1 MKNVINGMQII
12 DISAMQKFI
21 DIYEDLEKE
30 YQRYQAYIKSL
41 SEIMNITQ
49 EKEVEIQIE
58 DERIKTL
65 NKLGKDKQE
74 TEKLKIKLQK
84 LEETKQQL
92 EKFSGIINL
101 YKIFSKE
108 NAMQEFYQPIDKQEL
123 RRQIKM
129 QYPEYDDASIEYQL
143 KIEMDKYNK
152 QEKNTITEIYID
164 LKQICKIKEEI
175 EKNKKIKLKLLSKLL
190 LKRKLKKLNF
200 DSSKLVLYQ
209 RYMPLVQ
216 KFNSKY
222 QEKIET
228 EKIKAEELPKIIRI
242 SDDITI
248 ETNEIKEENNST
260 NYKEPEIIEY
270 EYVENDKTEENLT
283 KRQKNINMLLELKE
297 EAENLQNN
305 YQKKI

>member
-1 MKNVINGMQII
+1 MQII

-65 NKLGKDKQE
+65 NKLGKEKQE

>member
-1 MKNVINGMQII
+1 M
-12 DISAMQKFI
+12 
-21 DIYEDLEKE
+21 L
-30 YQRYQAYIKSL
+30 
-41 SEIMNITQ
+41 
-49 EKEVEIQIE
+49 
-58 DERIKTL
+58 KTL
-65 NKLGKDKQE
+65 NKLGKEKQE